1 MFATRGGIVY
11 DVGREK
17 PFDRSRGGVAGMMSA
32 VPTSAWRAVPPT
44 GRGPGRGAPLDL
56 ATLRYLIVDDSRF
69 YRSVIKNA
77 LAAVRLTHV
86 AEAVDGSDALQA
98 LRTSQFDFVL
108 VDYEMPVLNGIEF
121 VRKIRWAE
129 EADALNARIPIIM
142 VSQFAHQAV
151 VVEARNAGVHEF
163 LTKPVS
169 PQLLY
174 ERIRATILQPR
185 EFIVAENYRGPDR
198 RWMKRD

>member
-1 MFATRGGIVY
+1 
-11 DVGREK
+11 
-17 PFDRSRGGVAGMMSA
+17 MMSA
-32 VPTSAWRAVPPT
+32 AVPSSAWRAVSPT
-44 GRGPGRGAPLDL
+44 GRSPGGRAPMDL
-56 ATLRYLIVDDSRF
+56 AALRYLIVDDSRF

-86 AEAVDGSDALQA
+86 GEAVDGSDALQA
-98 LRTSQFDFVL
+98 LRSSPFDFVL
-108 VDYEMPVLNGIEF
+108 VDYEMPVLNGIEL
-121 VRKIRWAE
+121 VRKIRWADE
-129 EADALNARIPIIM
+129 SDTLNARIPIIM
-142 VSQFAHQAV
+142 ISQFAHQAV

-174 ERIRATILQPR
+174 ERIRATVLQPR
-185 EFIVAENYRGPDR
+185 EFIVVENYRGPDR